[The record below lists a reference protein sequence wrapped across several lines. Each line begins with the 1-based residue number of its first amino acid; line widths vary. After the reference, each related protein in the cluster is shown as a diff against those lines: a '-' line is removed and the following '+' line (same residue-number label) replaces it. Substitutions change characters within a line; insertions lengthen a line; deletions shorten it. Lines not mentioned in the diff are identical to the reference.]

1 MKDRPSN
8 RVILRA
14 LRKLV
19 RLPSGLPNDNK
30 SEDLLATLWRLDLV
44 DHQKD
49 GGWKVSDAGKAWL
62 RREMS
67 GSDPWLTQHRDLGEA
82 IVEIDGKRCKVAI
95 NLEESP
101 LSWLR
106 KRKGSGGKPLLD
118 DAQFAAGERLRT
130 DFTRAQLTPRVTA
143 DWSAMART
151 QTGHNGGAG
160 GGVEL
165 LDSVVAARQ
174 RFNKAI
180 EKVGPELSPA
190 LIDICCFLKGLEI
203 AERENNWP
211 KRSAKLVLQIALS
224 SLARHYGLSASPKS
238 QHRQVSRIRRWGASD
253 YRPEI
258 DPEL

>member
-1 MKDRPSN
+1 MDRPNN
-8 RVILRA
+8 RIIQRA

-19 RLPSGLPNDNK
+19 RLPLGMSADNINQ
-30 SEDLLATLWRLDLV
+30 EMLATLWRLDLV

-49 GGWKVSDAGKAWL
+49 DDWKISESGRAWL

-106 KRKGSGGKPLLD
+106 KRKGAGGKPLLD

-151 QTGHNGGAG
+151 QTRHSGGAG
-160 GGVEL
+160 GGVEMF
-165 LDSVVAARQ
+165 DSVVAARQ

-180 EKVGPELSPA
+180 EVLGPELSPA

-224 SLARHYGLSASPKS
+224 GLARHYGLSVSPKS
-238 QHRQVSRIRRWGASD
+238 QHRQVSYMRRWGTPD